1 MNSLKIREI
10 FNQSVDFFKLHYEY
24 LLPFSLLYF
33 VLNLPQQFIK
43 SVWMMPVMLIVMP
56 LAFAVPYF
64 VDRITRRQE
73 KKFSLF
79 FEVYNYFFKYF
90 AISILRG
97 IIILILLSPFLYTF
111 MDVIKEYDFDMQ
123 KLNEAIQANSIHLS
137 ENTIISMVVSFL
149 IVVLCLPFL
158 LLNEY
163 FGILD
168 DYSIID
174 SFQKAY
180 EAGVRN
186 YFSLFGILILS
197 FVILFAGLCACCIGV
212 IFALPLIYII
222 YYFTYRAI
230 EPR

>member
-1 MNSLKIREI
+1 MHSIKIREI
-10 FNQSVDFFKLHYEY
+10 FDQSVDFFKQHYEF

-56 LAFAVPYF
+56 LSFAIPFF
-64 VDRITRRQE
+64 VDRLHRGQE

-90 AISILRG
+90 AITILRG

-111 MDVIKEYDFDMQ
+111 MDVIKEYDFDMH
-123 KLNEAIQANSIHLS
+123 KLNDAIQAQSIHVND
-137 ENTIISMVVSFL
+137 NTIISMVASFL
-149 IVVLCLPFL
+149 LVIFSLPFL

-168 DYSIID
+168 DYSIAD
-174 SFQKAY
+174 SFKKAY

-197 FVILFAGLCACCIGV
+197 FIILFAGLCACCIGV

-222 YYFTYRAI
+222 YYYTYRAI